1 LCCGRQGC
9 RRRTLPPSVL
19 FWGRRVY
26 WGAVLLV
33 VTTLRQQRSAGL
45 SARRL
50 GVLFGVTRQTL
61 VRWLAY
67 FRDVFPHS
75 QSWQR
80 LRSRCMPAV
89 APETIPGAVLERL
102 SLVRDGPESSL
113 VKCLRL
119 LRVGAI

>member
-1 LCCGRQGC
+1 
-9 RRRTLPPSVL
+9 VL

-33 VTTLRQQRSAGL
+33 VTTLRQQRSAGC
-45 SARRL
+45 SAQQICA
-50 GVLFGVTRQTL
+50 VFGVTRQTL

-75 QSWQR
+75 QTWQR
-80 LRSRCMPAV
+80 LRNRWMPPV
-89 APETIPGAVLERL
+89 VPETIPGAVLERL
-102 SLVRDGPESSL
+102 GLVRDGPETAL
-113 VKCLRL
+113 VKGLRL